1 MSECKTKC
9 PMCNKRGLPV
19 LVTRYAIA
27 PVKANAA
34 PVSGDFSIS
43 NPVSV
48 GKNAM
53 YTQRLLRS
61 GYLYVFDEARN
72 TWAAYFVSPD
82 AYMMPI
88 NLPADG
94 KVSPSVTGNPAEIR
108 PCSRNASAT
117 VAGCITISSPK
128 QAGLVWLGF
137 SDAEWTPTVLK
148 NHQDAAYRKQ
158 HMRAF
163 DVKKWLASTKC
174 PHSGKID
181 QVAALVADYQPAVP
195 PNAFDFS
202 PAPKAMRLGSQ
213 AGPSLIQNCEQMMA
227 GKGAIVAVDDPAGVV
242 MDIAGLMK
250 HLGEEFLDQDRRRYH
265 LTVNGWLNEIEGQI
279 KDGAQRKRLDDA
291 MDERE
296 YREGPRTPTFFPATR
311 RAYEI
316 STSSA
321 LSNMD
326 SPEQLERVANGSWQ
340 KYAAKLKAAERSAWL
355 QKFSTDSQAFDASH
369 IAPLAKAHVA
379 WMKSSGM
386 KQYMGCNFDT
396 ADIEVGLVYV
406 TVMTSCILTTEDKQP
421 CRQLYEKW
429 LSEQSISDNNL
440 LFKAL
445 TFNQN
450 ALGDEIKG
458 MGNGVTWEQLAW
470 DKLIDGFDKA
480 VKKLSE
486 GRPDV
491 LGRFIA
497 ALAGGLAGVLK
508 VAALQPK
515 AYATLV
521 AIGVAARQ
529 PIVRV
534 EVTGSKRAFRAALIR
549 EIVRANGQP
558 MAGQALRRAVAAELR
573 RLQVHGVPL
582 GGTDKRYWLL
592 MVNPE
597 QVRDMPAN
605 LKPQQRAEWLVR
617 TISTPEQVEALN
629 MRRWEQQVSRAE
641 TSVRGVVG
649 YSAPFGFAIMGLLA
663 NRAAWLSLIED
674 EKKAM
679 AHVQSETLRRV
690 WAQGAQL
697 LGATGVAI
705 EQGVKRLVMPFLSR
719 GVGAAKVIA
728 EGMGKWG
735 SRLGV
740 AGAVVMSLF
749 DIGRAWKESREG
761 SVGGTVAFFISG
773 ALGFIAT
780 WALAS
785 GAIGIGIIFT
795 IMLIGWAF
803 VMTYLVDDKLQD
815 WLERCLWGKLEGQRY
830 GEMSLEERELNKA
843 VAG

>member
-1 MSECKTKC
+1 
-9 PMCNKRGLPV
+9 MCDKRGLPV

-34 PVSGDFSIS
+34 PVSGNFAVS
-43 NPVSV
+43 NPVPL
-48 GKNAM
+48 GEHAM

-88 NLPADG
+88 DLPADD
-94 KVSPSVTGNPAEIR
+94 KVSPSVTGNPAEIK

-137 SDAEWTPTVLK
+137 SDAEWTSAVLK
-148 NHQDAAYRKQ
+148 NHQDTAYRKQ

-163 DVKKWLASTKC
+163 NVKKWLAATQH
-174 PHSGKID
+174 PHSAKID
-181 QVAALVADYQPAVP
+181 QVASLVADYRPAVP
-195 PNAFDFS
+195 SNAFDFS

-213 AGPSLIQNCEQMMA
+213 AGSSLIQNCEQMMA

-242 MDIAGLMK
+242 MDMAGLMK

-265 LTVNGWLNEIEGQI
+265 LVVNGWLNEIEGQI

-316 STSSA
+316 STSGA

-340 KYAAKLKAAERSAWL
+340 KYAEKLKPTERSDWL

-369 IAPLAKAHVA
+369 IAPLAEAHVA

-406 TVMTSCILTTEDKQP
+406 TVMTSCVLTTEDKLP

-429 LSEQSISDNNL
+429 LSEESISDGNL

-445 TFNQN
+445 TFNQKT
-450 ALGDEIKG
+450 LGDEIKG
-458 MGNGVTWEQLAW
+458 MGNGVTWAQLAW
-470 DKLIDGFDKA
+470 DKLIDGFDKS
-480 VKKLSE
+480 VKKLAE

-497 ALAGGLAGVLK
+497 ALAGSLAGVLK
-508 VAALQPK
+508 SAALQPR

-592 MVNPE
+592 MVNPD

-605 LKPQQRAEWLVR
+605 LKPQQRAEWLLR
-617 TISTPEQVEALN
+617 MIWTPERVEALN
-629 MRRWEQQVSRAE
+629 MRRWEQQVSRVE
-641 TSVRGVVG
+641 TTVRGVVG
-649 YSAPFGFAIMGLLA
+649 YSAPFGFAVLGLLA

-679 AHVQSETLRRV
+679 AHVQGETLRRV

-697 LGATGVAI
+697 LGASGVAV

-728 EGMGKWG
+728 EGIGKWG
-735 SRLGV
+735 GRLGV

-749 DIGRAWKESREG
+749 DFGRAWKESREG
-761 SVGGTVAFFISG
+761 SVGGTVAYFISG

-785 GAIGIGIIFT
+785 SAIGVGIIFT
-795 IMLIGWAF
+795 ILLIGWAF

-843 VAG
+843 

>member
-1 MSECKTKC
+1 
-9 PMCNKRGLPV
+9 MCDKRGLPV

-34 PVSGDFSIS
+34 PVSGNFAVS
-43 NPVSV
+43 NPVPL
-48 GKNAM
+48 GEHAM

-88 NLPADG
+88 DLPADD
-94 KVSPSVTGNPAEIR
+94 KVSPSVTGNPAEIK

-137 SDAEWTPTVLK
+137 SDAEWTSAVLK
-148 NHQDAAYRKQ
+148 NHQDTAYRKQ

-163 DVKKWLASTKC
+163 NVKKWLAATQH
-174 PHSGKID
+174 PHSAKID
-181 QVAALVADYQPAVP
+181 QVASLVADYRPAVP
-195 PNAFDFS
+195 SNAFDFS

-213 AGPSLIQNCEQMMA
+213 AGSSLIQNCEQMMA

-242 MDIAGLMK
+242 MDMAGLMK

-265 LTVNGWLNEIEGQI
+265 LVVNGWLNEIEGQI

-316 STSSA
+316 STSGA

-340 KYAAKLKAAERSAWL
+340 KYAEKLKPTERSDWL

-369 IAPLAKAHVA
+369 IAPLAEAHVA

-406 TVMTSCILTTEDKQP
+406 TVMTSCVLTTEDKLP

-429 LSEQSISDNNL
+429 LSEESISDGNL

-445 TFNQN
+445 TFNQKT
-450 ALGDEIKG
+450 LGDEIKG
-458 MGNGVTWEQLAW
+458 MGNGVTWAQLAW
-470 DKLIDGFDKA
+470 DKLIDGFDKS
-480 VKKLSE
+480 VKKLAE

-497 ALAGGLAGVLK
+497 ALAGSLAGVLK
-508 VAALQPK
+508 SAALQPR

-592 MVNPE
+592 MVNPD

-605 LKPQQRAEWLVR
+605 LKPQQRAEWLLR
-617 TISTPEQVEALN
+617 MIWTPERVEALN
-629 MRRWEQQVSRAE
+629 MRRWEQQVSRVE
-641 TSVRGVVG
+641 TTVRGVVG
-649 YSAPFGFAIMGLLA
+649 YSAPFGFAVLGLLA

-679 AHVQSETLRRV
+679 AHVQGETLRRV

-697 LGATGVAI
+697 LGASGVAV

-728 EGMGKWG
+728 EGIGKWG
-735 SRLGV
+735 GRLGV

-749 DIGRAWKESREG
+749 DFGRAWKESREG
-761 SVGGTVAFFISG
+761 SVGGTVAYFISG

-785 GAIGIGIIFT
+785 SAIGVGIIFT
-795 IMLIGWAF
+795 ILLIGWAF